1 MLEFSHN
8 QQRKIMNKE
17 DKAWLLAAI
26 YESTQPKGIT
36 PEEFLSE
43 VDRSNATFL
52 YLLTKREEEESAQ
65 AIKTWEQLGS
75 SN

>member
-1 MLEFSHN
+1 
-8 QQRKIMNKE
+8 MNKD
-17 DKAWLLAAI
+17 DKAWLLAVA
-26 YESTQPKGIT
+26 YATTQPKEIT

-43 VDRSNATFL
+43 VERSEVDFL
-52 YLLTKREEEESAQ
+52 SLLTKREEEESAQ